1 MRPRL
6 IPEAEIRF
14 AAKSGFLTKG
24 LWNEFF
30 AEGGDRWRR
39 MQWAFLSERHIF
51 KPHRSSR
58 ASNVVVLN
66 PKNTHVQKLVG
77 NEISA
82 APFVAQ
88 LDHDEL
94 VARSLLQ
101 LSQTKAI
108 SDYQTESEL
117 RRLFPLIRNRYRP
130 KEREKYPD
138 AIVQVT
144 RGPKVA
150 LELEL
155 TLKAR
160 RRYRQ
165 VLRTYR
171 SRKDVGRIV
180 FIVRSAVMFESI
192 TQAIKDT
199 YYPLLE
205 RPIGFAWLEDWSQN
219 PARAR
224 IDFKSTSTSVLEMTG
239 LKSDFE

>member
-1 MRPRL
+1 
-6 IPEAEIRF
+6 
-14 AAKSGFLTKG
+14 
-24 LWNEFF
+24 
-30 AEGGDRWRR
+30 
-39 MQWAFLSERHIF
+39 MQWALLSERDFF

-58 ASNVVVLN
+58 AENVVVLN
-66 PKNTHVQKLVG
+66 PKNAHVQRLVG

-82 APFVAQ
+82 SPFVAQ

-94 VARSLLQ
+94 VAKSLMQ
-101 LSQTKAI
+101 LGKTKAI
-108 SDYQTESEL
+108 SNYRTESEL
-117 RRLFPLIRNRYRP
+117 RRLFPLVRNRYKP
-130 KEREKYPD
+130 EEREKYPD

-165 VLRTYR
+165 ILRTYR
-171 SRKDVGRIV
+171 NRKDVSRII
-180 FIVRSAVMFESI
+180 FIVRSAVVFESI

-205 RPIGFAWLEDWSQN
+205 RPIGFTWLEDWSQN

-224 IDFKSTSTSVLEMTG
+224 IDFKSASTSMLEMTG